1 MKTAGFVSGDYRA
14 ERIIGNR
21 GNAVIRLEDVPMLAV
36 FNVYSVEEYFHGPRH
51 EPRLRINGELERV
64 VPAWRDMPFDI
75 RQLSF
80 DPESRQEVTAD
91 YIFNAEQLSVLVDK
105 GLYLDGFAPP
115 REVMTTNKWEIPISG
130 DMIIVPP
137 LQPGGP
143 PIISVDVSE
152 VDQVEMTV
160 EKHGYDLAEIY
171 VDYAKLAVE
180 GTEMPHAPGEMVDSA
195 DFDNLFDESI
205 FDEKGEKT
213 IRIEEKQE
221 ASAFDVPI
229 KDLYGHKLSADRHL
243 EVLAARQG
251 EVTAAELA
259 RLEAMNHHTAWE
271 REIMAIYNE
280 NLSLDRQEEPETVFG
295 EDLDLDDV
303 DFSGVD
309 LDDLDVG
316 DLGDDAG
323 GQQSPALGTAGVEA
337 PAAETEDVV
346 ETEAEA
352 EVDEAEDDFN
362 YPDWDEPA
370 DATESHAEQSGEQS
384 EEEVDM
390 TLESAAKSLEAE
402 VADEGMFLGKP
413 SETMTEEDLE
423 RVRREH
429 RRQQTNRKINRD
441 RIAKSVRESNGPTKA
456 VSPEQT
462 PDAPAPEQDGP
473 EF

>member
-36 FNVYSVEEYFHGPRH
+36 FNVYFVEEYFHGPRH

-80 DPESRQEVTAD
+80 DPENRQEVTAD

-105 GLYLDGFAPP
+105 GLYLDGFTPP

-180 GTEMPHAPGEMVDSA
+180 GTEMPHTPGEMVDSA

-205 FDEKGEKT
+205 FDEKGEKA

-229 KDLYGHKLSADRHL
+229 RDLYGHKLSADRHL

-271 REIMAIYNE
+271 REIMEIYSE
-280 NLSLDRQEEPETVFG
+280 NLSLDRQEEPETAFG

-309 LDDLDVG
+309 LGDLDVG
-316 DLGDDAG
+316 DLGG
-323 GQQSPALGTAGVEA
+323 RTAGAETPEVENGDV
-337 PAAETEDVV
+337 AETETEV
-346 ETEAEA
+346 EA
-352 EVDEAEDDFN
+352 DGSEDDFN
-362 YPDWDEPA
+362 YPDWDEPT
-370 DATESHAEQSGEQS
+370 DAAESHADQPGEHS

-429 RRQQTNRKINRD
+429 RRQQTNRKISRD
-441 RIAKSVRESNGPTKA
+441 RIAKVVRESDGPAKA

>member
-36 FNVYSVEEYFHGPRH
+36 FNVYFVEEYFHGPRH

-180 GTEMPHAPGEMVDSA
+180 GTEMPHVPGEMVDSA

-205 FDEKGEKT
+205 FDEKGEKA
-213 IRIEEKQE
+213 IRIEKKQE

-229 KDLYGHKLSADRHL
+229 RDLYGHKLSADRHL

-271 REIMAIYNE
+271 REIMEIYSE
-280 NLSLDRQEEPETVFG
+280 NLSLDRQEEPETAFG

-309 LDDLDVG
+309 LDDLDV
-316 DLGDDAG
+316 
-323 GQQSPALGTAGVEA
+323 
-337 PAAETEDVV
+337 
-346 ETEAEA
+346 
-352 EVDEAEDDFN
+352 EDDFN

-370 DATESHAEQSGEQS
+370 DAASGEQS

-413 SETMTEEDLE
+413 SEAMTEEDLE

-429 RRQQTNRKINRD
+429 RRQQTNRKISRD
-441 RIAKSVRESNGPTKA
+441 HIAKAVRESNGPAKA

>member
-36 FNVYSVEEYFHGPRH
+36 FNVYFVEEYFHGPRH

-80 DPESRQEVTAD
+80 DPENRQEVTAD

-205 FDEKGEKT
+205 FDEKGEKA

-229 KDLYGHKLSADRHL
+229 RDLYGHKLSADRHL

-271 REIMAIYNE
+271 REIMEIYSE
-280 NLSLDRQEEPETVFG
+280 NLSLDRQEEPETAFG

-309 LDDLDVG
+309 LGDLDVG
-316 DLGDDAG
+316 DLGG
-323 GQQSPALGTAGVEA
+323 RTAG
-337 PAAETEDVV
+337 AETPEAENGNVAET

-352 EVDEAEDDFN
+352 DGSEDDFN
-362 YPDWDEPA
+362 YPDWDEPT
-370 DATESHAEQSGEQS
+370 DAAESHADQPGEQS

-429 RRQQTNRKINRD
+429 RRQQTNRKISQD
-441 RIAKSVRESNGPTKA
+441 RIAKAVRESNGPTKA